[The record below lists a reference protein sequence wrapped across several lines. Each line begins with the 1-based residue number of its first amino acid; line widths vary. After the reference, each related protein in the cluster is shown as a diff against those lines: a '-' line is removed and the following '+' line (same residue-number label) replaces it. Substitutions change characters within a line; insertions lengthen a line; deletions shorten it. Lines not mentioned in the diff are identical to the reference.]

1 MSVNFDV
8 SPETRQLLAEVRD
21 WSLHTL
27 RPLAR
32 QADTEQYY
40 PRDKTW
46 CVETCPVDLSPLAFP
61 GMRDKD
67 GMLTQLYGD
76 KKWVASLRED
86 GSSLVGVMVMEEM
99 NYGDGWGWQQLA
111 GSGVGEVVIDILGD
125 EAQIEKWVGGV
136 YRGEFGLTGWGSTE
150 QGAGADVTGVEATAV
165 RSDRDGEPGWLLNGT
180 KRFISNGAYCDYI
193 VFFGSIDRNLPG
205 KGLRAFIVEKGAPG
219 FTVETEKEDKL
230 GLRYTPQAKL
240 RFDDVWVPDENMLR
254 GQADGAGTLRALA
267 TFNRTRPYCC
277 AWGVGIAQGSLD
289 YVRDHLRGER
299 RSFAPHR
306 WTRIEDTL
314 DELDYALDQVRRL
327 MWRAA
332 WTFDQG
338 LPDAKAASQAKAF
351 VPQVSE
357 QVVLRAMQLMGP
369 EAASEEHLLE
379 KWYRDVKLMDLVE
392 GPPQIQKITVSRQ
405 MYGSQAARG

>member
-1 MSVNFDV
+1 MTINFDI
-8 SPETRQLLAEVRD
+8 SDETRQLLADVRD
-21 WSLHTL
+21 WSVNTL

-40 PRDKTW
+40 PRDKQW
-46 CVETCPVDLSPLAFP
+46 CVQTCPVDVSPLAYP
-61 GMRDKD
+61 GLPLDDPLFR
-67 GMLTQLYGD
+67 D
-76 KKWVASLRED
+76 KKWTASLRED

-111 GSGVGEVVIDILGD
+111 GSGVGEVVIGILGD
-125 EAQIEKWVGGV
+125 EAQVKKWVNGV
-136 YRGEFGLTGWGSTE
+136 YEGTYGLTGWGSTE
-150 QGAGADVTGVEATAV
+150 QGAGADVMGVEATATK
-165 RSDRDGEPGWLLNGT
+165 DGDGWRLNGV
-180 KRFISNGAYCDYI
+180 KRFISNGAHCDYI

-205 KGLRAFIVEKGAPG
+205 KGLRAFIVEKGTPG

-254 GQADGAGTLRALA
+254 GQNDGAGTLRALA

-289 YVRDHLRGER
+289 YVRDHLRADKA
-299 RSFAPHR
+299 SFAPHR
-306 WTRIEDTL
+306 WSRVEETL
-314 DELDYALDQVRRL
+314 DGLNYALHQQRRL
-327 MWRAA
+327 MWRAC

-338 LPDAKAASQAKAF
+338 LPDAKVASQAKASIPS
-351 VPQVSE
+351 VCE
-357 QVVLRAMQLMGP
+357 QVVLRSMQLMGP

-405 MYGSQAARG
+405 MFGSQAARG